1 MKKVL
6 WIFLAALMLAGLAL
20 YSCKDE
26 LAQELT
32 GSIIGT
38 VADATTGEPVP
49 TVGIVLEPG
58 GASTLTGSD
67 GNYMFTDLKL

>member
-6 WIFLAALMLAGLAL
+6 WIFLAALMLTGLAL

-32 GSIIGT
+32 GST
-38 VADATTGEPVP
+38 
-49 TVGIVLEPG
+49 
-58 GASTLTGSD
+58 ASPP
-67 GNYMFTDLKL
+67 